1 MVRKHHPIVQVILGL
16 LTLFC
21 AGMAIT
27 GTGLSAVISAIFVVA
42 LRVEANTG
50 GMLVTA
56 EEAAQP
62 MFRRVDDR
70 GNVL

>member
-1 MVRKHHPIVQVILGL
+1 MVRKHHIIVQVILGL

-27 GTGLSAVISAIFVVA
+27 GSGLSAIVAAIFVVA

-50 GMLVTA
+50 GVLV
-56 EEAAQP
+56 ERE
-62 MFRRVDDR
+62 
-70 GNVL
+70 